1 MKLLYIIYGEFVI
14 SSFVPTDNSEL
25 VILELLVPTSKLRD
39 KKNSKYLD
47 EGKFEEIL
55 KFY

>member
-1 MKLLYIIYGEFVI
+1 MKLLYIIYGELVI

>member
-47 EGKFEEIL
+47 KGKFEEIL

>member
-1 MKLLYIIYGEFVI
+1 MKLLDIIYGEFVI

-25 VILELLVPTSKLRD
+25 IILELLVPTSKLRD

>member
-1 MKLLYIIYGEFVI
+1 MKLLYIIYGELVI

-25 VILELLVPTSKLRD
+25 VILELLVPTLKLRD

-47 EGKFEEIL
+47 KGKFEEIL

>member
-47 EGKFEEIL
+47 KGEFEEML

>member
-1 MKLLYIIYGEFVI
+1 MKLLYIIYGELVI

-25 VILELLVPTSKLRD
+25 VILELLVPTLKLRD

>member
-25 VILELLVPTSKLRD
+25 IILELLVPTSKLRD